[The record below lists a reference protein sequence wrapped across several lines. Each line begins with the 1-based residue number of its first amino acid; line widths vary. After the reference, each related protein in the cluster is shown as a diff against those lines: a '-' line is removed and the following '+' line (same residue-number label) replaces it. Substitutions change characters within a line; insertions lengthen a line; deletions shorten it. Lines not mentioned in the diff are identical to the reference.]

1 MACAPLRPISAS
13 AALLL
18 LAGCAHASP
27 TAPAA
32 PAAPAERD
40 ISATR
45 PITPAHRRTIG
56 FLERGVWVSNEMEG
70 GRFADAWMEGD
81 SILVLHNRPE
91 NAPINN
97 SAWYAFKIWARAHD
111 TVTVRFTYEDG
122 RHRYW
127 PKVRRFGEAAWT
139 DLDSVLVQR
148 DSVTR
153 GATVRLPVG
162 PDTLWVAGQEM
173 RTSSWLSEW
182 IAGLTTRPGVSA
194 RVIATTPGGRPI
206 RLVHAGDAAATRH
219 VLLIGRQHP
228 PEVTG
233 TKALVAFVEEMLGDS
248 PLAREFRER
257 FQIHVIPLVNPD
269 GVDLGHWRHNTGG
282 VDLNRDWVAFHQPE
296 PQAVRDE
303 ARRFMARP
311 GSELWFFADFHSTGH
326 DVFYTLERSL
336 ETKPAGIT
344 DRWLDHLRT
353 ALPDYEVNDSPSTL
367 EGTPMAR
374 NWVYREFDRAPGL
387 VYEVGDDTDPALI
400 RRVAEEAARGTM
412 GILLDELRRRG
423 GAGGR

>member
-1 MACAPLRPISAS
+1 MSPVTRRLTTAS
-13 AALLL
+13 VALL

-27 TAPAA
+27 AP
-32 PAAPAERD
+32 PAAPAELD

-45 PITPAHRRTIG
+45 PITETHRRAIG
-56 FLERGVWVSNEMEG
+56 FRDRGVWVSNEFEG
-70 GRFADAWMEGD
+70 GRFTDAWMEGD
-81 SILVLHNRPE
+81 SILVIHNRPE

-97 SAWYAFKIWARAHD
+97 SAWYAFDVWSRSHD

-127 PKVRRFGEAAWT
+127 PKVRRAGDPGWT
-139 DLDSVLVQR
+139 PLDSALVR
-148 DSVTR
+148 TDSVTR
-153 GATVRLPVG
+153 GAVVRLPVG
-162 PDTLWVAGQEM
+162 PDTVRVAGQEM
-173 RTSSWLSEW
+173 RTSAFFDEW
-182 IAGLTTRPGVSA
+182 IEGLTTRAGVST

-206 RLVHAGDAAATRH
+206 RLVHAGDPGATRH

-233 TKALVAFVEEMLGDS
+233 TKAMVAYVEEMLEDA

-296 PQAVRDE
+296 PRAVRDE
-303 ARRFMARP
+303 ARRFMAQP
-311 GSELWFFADFHSTGH
+311 GSELWFFADFHSTNR

-336 ETKPAGIT
+336 ETKPAGVT

-353 ALPDYEVNDSPSTL
+353 QLPHYEVRDSPSGM
-367 EGTPMAR
+367 GTPMSR
-374 NWVYREFDRAPGL
+374 NWVYREFDGAPGL
-387 VYEVGDDTDPALI
+387 IYEVGDDTDPALI
-400 RRVAEEAARGTM
+400 RQVAEEAARGTM
-412 GILLDELRRRG
+412 RILLDELRRQE